1 MFRWV
6 STLLMGLVALSM
18 TTTATVHA
26 RELPAPVSIEC
37 TGVVHQ
43 DGDSDQS
50 QGDADKAAP
59 HHHGTCHGQIADV
72 PVTEA
77 FAYSFFGDDLG
88 PLLRGDSSR
97 PSSPAEPGL
106 RPPSA

>member
-1 MFRWV
+1 MFRWM

-26 RELPAPVSIEC
+26 RELPAAVSIEC
-37 TGVVHQ
+37 TGIVHQ
-43 DGDSDQS
+43 DGDADQS
-50 QGDADKAAP
+50 QGDADKAVP
-59 HHHGTCHGQIADV
+59 HHHGTCHGQVANV
-72 PVTEA
+72 PVTA
-77 FAYSFFGDDLG
+77 PLTLAYTDSDLG
-88 PLLRGDSSR
+88 PQIGGDSTR